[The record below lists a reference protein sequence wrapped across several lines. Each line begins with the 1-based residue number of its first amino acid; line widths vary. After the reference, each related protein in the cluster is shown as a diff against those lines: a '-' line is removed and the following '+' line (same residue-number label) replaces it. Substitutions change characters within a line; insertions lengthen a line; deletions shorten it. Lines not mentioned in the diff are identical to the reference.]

1 MANTP
6 ESISY
11 IDFGDGQNHP
21 IDALTVGEKSAA
33 EIGELVTSISGSS
46 TDSQYPSAKCIYE
59 MIYGPGG
66 GQVSNNWNTSDTW
79 NENELW

>member
-6 ESISY
+6 ESIQK
-11 IDFGDGQNHP
+11 IRIGNEEHP
-21 IDALTVGEKSAA
+21 IDAKAVGGKTIEQ
-33 EIGELVTSISGSS
+33 IGTLVTSIDGSS

-59 MIYGPGG
+59 MIYGPVGE
-66 GQVSNNWNTSDTW
+66 QVSNNWNTSDTW

>member
-1 MANTP
+1 MAKEG

-11 IDFGDGQNHP
+11 IDFGDGINHP
-21 IDALTVGEKSAA
+21 IDALFVGEKSAA

-59 MIYGPGG
+59 MIYGPTE
-66 GQVSNNWNTSDTW
+66 S
-79 NENELW
+79 